1 MNLTR
6 KQICHLRGL
15 AHHLSPVVQMGKAG
29 YAPSL
34 ISEVN
39 RNLTAH
45 ELIKVRLSADD
56 ASEFNN
62 LAEELAGETQA
73 SLVQTIGRIAVLY
86 RRGEGEKIKIKFKH

>member
-1 MNLTR
+1 
-6 KQICHLRGL
+6 
-15 AHHLSPVVQMGKAG
+15 MGKAG
-29 YAPSL
+29 YSPSL

-86 RRGEGEKIKIKFKH
+86 RRGEGDKIKIKFKH